1 MGERFRFF
9 SSLRYPAIFVIL
21 MWMVKVTELI
31 THLDLSFLGTYPRN
45 AFGAIGIVSS
55 PFVHGDVPHLMSNS
69 LPILILGSLILYFYP
84 TSARRVIAGIYLL
97 TGIAVWLLARPV
109 YHIGASG
116 LVYGFAFF
124 LFFSGVFRNDMKS
137 LAISFFIIFMYGGI
151 VWGLMPNLIGIS
163 WETHLF
169 GAIAGSLFAY
179 LFRYMDAQPKE
190 SWQSLED
197 NTQPEIDYRYIYVPK
212 DKPQE
217 IPLPEE
223 NKPAPN
229 DENGADTNP

>member
-1 MGERFRFF
+1 MEEKFRFF
-9 SSLRYPAIFVIL
+9 RSMRYPAVFVML
-21 MWMVKVTELI
+21 MWLVKGTEML
-31 THLDLSFLGTYPRN
+31 THFDLSFLGNYPRT
-45 AFGAIGIVSS
+45 ALGVVGIFSS
-55 PFVHGDVPHLMSNS
+55 PLVHGDFSHLMSNS

-84 TSARRVIAGIYLL
+84 TAAGRVVAGIYLL
-97 TGIAVWLLARPV
+97 TGISVWLLARPV

-179 LFRYMDAQPKE
+179 VFRYMDLQPKE
-190 SWQSLED
+190 SWQMMEES
-197 NTQPEIDYRYIYVPK
+197 TQPEINYRYIYIPK
-212 DKPQE
+212 DKPTE
-217 IPLPEE
+217 SAAPEEPKPLSEE
-223 NKPAPN
+223 NK
-229 DENGADTNP
+229 ADTPP